1 MLGFFPLS
9 EVFVLKS
16 LFETTFLPVAVCN
29 VFAVS
34 LFVSSIIF
42 LHVLVNNQTALK
54 P

>member
-16 LFETTFLPVAVCN
+16 LFETTFLPVAVCD

-42 LHVLVNNQTALK
+42 YTRSCE
-54 P
+54 